1 MGTISSAAI
10 TTRKEILVTTFVG
23 LCSSFRIFDIRIDTP
38 IDDNIITEIEPN
50 TSNLTNAE
58 LK

>member
-1 MGTISSAAI
+1 MGTINKATIIA
-10 TTRKEILVTTFVG
+10 RKEILVTALVG
-23 LCSSFRIFDIRIDTP
+23 LCPSFSIFDIRIDIP

>member
-1 MGTISSAAI
+1 MGTINKATIIA
-10 TTRKEILVTTFVG
+10 RKEILVTTLVG
-23 LCSSFRIFDIRIDTP
+23 LCPSFSIFDIRIDIP

>member
-1 MGTISSAAI
+1 MI
-10 TTRKEILVTTFVG
+10 TTRKEILVTVPVG
-23 LCSSFRIFDIRIDTP
+23 FCCTFRIFDIKIDTP
-38 IDDNIITEIEPN
+38 IDASIIIEIEPN

>member
-1 MGTISSAAI
+1 MGTINKTAI
-10 TTRKEILVTTFVG
+10 IARKEILVTALVG
-23 LCSSFRIFDIRIDTP
+23 LCAPLRIFDIRIDMP
-38 IDDNIITEIEPN
+38 IDASVRTAIEPN